1 MWTNN
6 IEDLVTGVIS
16 YGPEILSNCIVDSA
30 ILDQYKNTLLA
41 EKLSYPLPREEI
53 RSRDWYIPEKYKNID
68 ILQYCLDKCSN
79 DAEISRIK
87 LEYELYVKYQMVDVL
102 RSMIY
107 LVDTFKANE
116 LVWGVGRGSSTASF
130 MLYIIGIHKI
140 NSIKYDLPIQEFFKG
155 E

>member
-6 IEDLVTGVIS
+6 TEDLITGVLNF
-16 YGPEILSNCIVDSA
+16 GPEILSNCIADS
-30 ILDQYKNTLLA
+30 DSFEQYKNTLVV

-68 ILQYCLDKCSN
+68 VLQYCLDKCSS
-79 DAEISRIK
+79 DTEISRIK

-107 LVDTFKANE
+107 LVDIFKANNI
-116 LVWGVGRGSSTASF
+116 VWGVGRGSSTASF
-130 MLYIIGIHKI
+130 VLYVIGIHKI
-140 NSIKYDLPIQEFFKG
+140 DSIKYDLPIQEFFKG